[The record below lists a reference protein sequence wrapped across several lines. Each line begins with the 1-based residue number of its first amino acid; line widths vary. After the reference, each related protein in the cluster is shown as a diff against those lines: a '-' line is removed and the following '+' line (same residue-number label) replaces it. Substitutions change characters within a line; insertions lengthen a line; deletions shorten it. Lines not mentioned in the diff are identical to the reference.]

1 MEAFDVSLR
10 DGRRLAGFVGGAD
23 SDRALVF
30 CHGTPFPFA
39 PYSFL
44 EDEAGKRN
52 LRLIGW
58 ARPGYGLSDPQPG
71 RTVASFAGDAREVL
85 ETVGIGQAIAAGW
98 SGGGPHALSLGA
110 LLDNVCDAVIT
121 IGSVAP
127 FEVDDLD
134 WVAGMGPENVEEFA
148 LAQQGGAAFDAFLDE
163 QLQGMASVNAQDL
176 VSSME
181 GLISGVDRA
190 ALDECGL
197 ADFMAAS
204 LGVGV
209 QGGPAGWKEDD
220 EAFLS
225 DWGFSVT
232 DVTVPVSLWQGS
244 QDLMVPRSHGE
255 WLTTYLPNVTA
266 HLLGDEGHL
275 SLITRHLGAMLDEA
289 LALGGK

>member
-1 MEAFDVSLR
+1 MEAFDITLR
-10 DGRRLAGFVGGAD
+10 DGRTLAGFVGGAD
-23 SDRALVF
+23 SERALVF

-39 PYSFL
+39 EYTFL
-44 EDEAGKRN
+44 EDEAAARD

-58 ARPGYGLSDPQPG
+58 SRPGYGRSDPQPG
-71 RTVASFAGDAREVL
+71 RTVASFASDAGEVL
-85 ETVGIGQAIAAGW
+85 ASFGMGSAFAAGW
-98 SGGGPHALSLGA
+98 SGGGPHAMSMGA
-110 LLDNVCDAVIT
+110 LLDGVCKAVIT

-148 LAQQGGAAFDAFLDE
+148 LAQQGGTAFDDFLEE
-163 QLQGMASVNAQDL
+163 QLQGMASITARDL

-181 GLISGVDRA
+181 GLISEVDRE
-190 ALDECGL
+190 ALDERSL

-204 LGVGV
+204 LKIGVH
-209 QGGPAGWKEDD
+209 GGPAGWKEDD
-220 EAFLS
+220 EAFLT

-232 DVTVPVSLWQGS
+232 DVVVPVSLWQGS

-289 LALGGK
+289 LALGGN